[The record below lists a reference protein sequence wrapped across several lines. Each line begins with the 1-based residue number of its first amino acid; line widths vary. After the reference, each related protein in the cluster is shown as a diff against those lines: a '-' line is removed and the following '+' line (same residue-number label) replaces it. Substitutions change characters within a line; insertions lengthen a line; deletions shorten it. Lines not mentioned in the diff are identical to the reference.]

1 MKLAEE
7 LSDEQSCDYKM
18 NRVQLPHY
26 SWAFQI
32 LDFMIL
38 TAHNLYKKNDSIVL
52 LLASDIN

>member
-7 LSDEQSCDYKM
+7 LSDEHYYDYKM
-18 NRVQLPHY
+18 NRVKLPHY

-38 TAHNLYKKNDSIVL
+38 TAHNLCKKMIAFFSY
-52 LLASDIN
+52 